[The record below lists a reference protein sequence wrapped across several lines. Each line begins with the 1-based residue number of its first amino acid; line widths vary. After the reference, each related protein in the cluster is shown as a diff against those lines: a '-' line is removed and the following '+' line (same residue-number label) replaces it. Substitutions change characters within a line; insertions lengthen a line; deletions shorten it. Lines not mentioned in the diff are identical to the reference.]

1 MPTAYFETQNLNEI
15 YEYYIKLIVAEINEC
30 LNLSGI
36 SYSDKTSPEKDTF
49 QKNNLETA
57 QIIFT
62 VNNNSIPI
70 PSDTKGIYI
79 FFTAGNPES
88 KRLATII
95 SKNLGN
101 IHYNPSD
108 VKMISQDGEI
118 SDFPTADSSNGGD
131 ISNPNSSYYPIVAF
145 IKDADGLSPGGSVE
159 VSYSS
164 KSMGTANKNAV
175 YLQKA
180 YIRTE
185 DKKSYVYLRDKK
197 TKRLKKQYI
206 TVGKTMNGQYIEIVS
221 GVTEDDNIAFPYGKN
236 LREGVKTK
244 ISEDDSEMIY

>member
-118 SDFPTADSSNGGD
+118 SDFPTVTIGIGFQDS
-131 ISNPNSSYYPIVAF
+131 
-145 IKDADGLSPGGSVE
+145 
-159 VSYSS
+159 
-164 KSMGTANKNAV
+164 
-175 YLQKA
+175 
-180 YIRTE
+180 TE
-185 DKKSYVYLRDKK
+185 DINWIRENTEEISKNIVISLSEYFGLPFVSCQKSDIGITNTDVTLRIRPSETSKITGSLPANTKVKIVSQWENWYLIGENENLGYVQSR
-197 TKRLKKQYI
+197 YI
-206 TVGKTMNGQYIEIVS
+206 TM
-221 GVTEDDNIAFPYGKN
+221 
-236 LREGVKTK
+236 
-244 ISEDDSEMIY
+244 